1 MKPTKLVIMILIYPL
16 IITLVSVGIY
26 FTYPTITGLNIKRI
40 EVVKDN
46 LEIGGKGQAFI
57 KDSSEM
63 NTVYHVALN
72 SINHST
78 LVKAVQAAELENSLV
93 NAGPLTVFAPTNNAF
108 SKLPQSALED
118 LLKKENKEKLAFI
131 LQHHVTPGN
140 YSRELIKKFN
150 KLGQASNEYVL
161 VEVKGSDVYVGESK
175 IISSFSASNGTVHIV
190 DKVLLPE

>member
-40 EVVKDN
+40 EVVK
-46 LEIGGKGQAFI
+46 EAFI